1 MERTRSG
8 RSVVAVRWD
17 RLTVGIGLAFAL
29 LAWSVGYGAVLP
41 ELRDDLHLTASV
53 AALHGALFGI
63 CLLLFATA
71 GSRVLTRLSNDRV
84 LAFSV
89 VAMLGG
95 GVLFGTGSVA
105 AVTLLGAAIA
115 GAGAACLL
123 IVVPGVIFAHQPTAS
138 TQTMAVLNTFPMA
151 SAVLL
156 PLVVGLAVSMDITWR
171 AAYVAPL
178 VLIGVAIV
186 VTTGGAVVPE
196 PLPAEPISVTSL
208 FRVPRFSRRWAAL
221 ACGVLVEIGT
231 GIWAASILG
240 QLGGASK
247 GIAAM
252 LTIGFFIGMAAGR
265 IVLTRVLRRHS
276 TERVLALSFV
286 GVLVAL
292 LPFLLGPGLL
302 GRVVGL
308 SLLGLMMSPIYPLSI
323 ARMFELH
330 GDTAALGRAAAIAS
344 GVGVTFGPLLLG
356 ALSDL
361 LGLSWA
367 TLVLPCFAVVG
378 LLTIERAEPA

>member
-1 MERTRSG
+1 M
-8 RSVVAVRWD
+8 
-17 RLTVGIGLAFAL
+17 TVGIGLAYAL

-71 GSRVLTRLSNDRV
+71 GRRLLTHLSNRTI
-84 LAFSV
+84 LACSV
-89 VAMLGG
+89 IAMLGG

-115 GAGAACLL
+115 GAGSACLV
-123 IVVPGVIFAHQPTAS
+123 IVVPGVVFAHQPTAS

-156 PLVVGLAVSMDITWR
+156 PLAVGLAVATEVTWR
-171 AAYVAPL
+171 AAYVVPL
-178 VLIGVAIV
+178 VLISVAIV
-186 VTTGGAVVPE
+186 LITGRAVVPA
-196 PLPAEPISVTSL
+196 PLPAEPISLASL
-208 FRVPRFSRRWAAL
+208 FRVSRFSRRWAAL

-231 GIWAASILG
+231 SIWAASILG
-240 QLGGASK
+240 KLGGASK
-247 GIAAM
+247 GAAAV

-265 IVLTRVLRRHS
+265 IALTRVLRRHS
-276 TERVLALSFV
+276 TERVLAVSFI

-292 LPFLLGPGLL
+292 LPFLLGPGLG

-308 SLLGLMMSPIYPLSI
+308 SLLGLTLSAIYPLSI
-323 ARMFELH
+323 ARLFELH

-344 GVGVTFGPLLLG
+344 GVGVTLGPLLLG
-356 ALSDL
+356 TLSDL
-361 LGLSWA
+361 VGLGWA
-367 TLVLPCFAVVG
+367 TLVLPVFAVAG